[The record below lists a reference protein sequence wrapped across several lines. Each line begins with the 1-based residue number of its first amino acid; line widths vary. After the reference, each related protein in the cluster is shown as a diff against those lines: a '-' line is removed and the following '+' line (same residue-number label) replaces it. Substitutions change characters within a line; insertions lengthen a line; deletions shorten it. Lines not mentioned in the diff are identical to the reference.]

1 MKIVINGSYGGFS
14 LSNAAMLTYGEIKGI
29 TLYPEIA
36 NPPYSTTV
44 FYTVPKE
51 QRVKPLVG
59 GWDDQSLEDRI
70 AYNQRY
76 SDSVLDDRDI
86 PRDCLA
92 LVRTVE
98 ELGEN
103 SNGPHA
109 HLQVVEIPD
118 GVDWIIQEHD
128 GREWIAE
135 KHRTWTCQYD

>member
-1 MKIVINGSYGGFS
+1 MKIVINGCYGGFS
-14 LSNAAMLTYGEIKGI
+14 LSDAAMLRYGEIKRI
-29 TLYPEIA
+29 TLYPETTA
-36 NPPYSTTV
+36 GPFFTTV

-59 GWDDQSLEDRI
+59 GWNDQSLEDRI

-76 SDSVLDDRDI
+76 IDSVFDDLDI

-103 SNGPHA
+103 SNGRHA
-109 HLQVVEIPD
+109 HLQGVEIPD
-118 GVDWIIQEHD
+118 GVDWIIQERD